1 MIREILNPMLT
12 QLINARILT
21 PQGWLKDGSVLIRDG
36 KILEVTNCDLAVI
49 GAQLID
55 VKGMYVLPGGVEIHA
70 HGGGGRDFMECTEDA
85 FRGAVQTHMKYGTT
99 SIFPTLSSS
108 TVPMIEQAA
117 ETCTKMMAEKDS
129 PILGLHLEGHYLN
142 MAMAGGQMPENIKNP
157 DPNEYIPI
165 VENWHCIKRWDAA
178 PELPGAMQFG
188 KYITGKGI
196 LASVAHTQAE
206 FEDIRT
212 AYEAGYTH
220 ATHFYNAMP
229 GFHKR
234 REYKYEGTVESI
246 YLMDDMTVEVVADG
260 IHVPPTILRL
270 VYKIKGVERMCAITD
285 ALACAASDSKEAFDP
300 RVIIEDGVCKLA
312 DHSALAGSVAT
323 MDRLIRTMVQKA
335 IIYDRIISSDAWD
348 ALMENEYY
356 YNIHRGL
363 LNGFPGTVL
372 ALLNIMFGLWALAA
386 SVSCSGN
393 RPAAAP
399 SAVGVWAD
407 RDCELLRT
415 ERFALL
421 FESNGDTTTSLLQRM
436 DATDTVLLGKTVFTP
451 DSVLMQYVHRP
462 GEARQYA
469 DPGAVQPDGRLRI
482 VVEGRERM
490 LEKIESFAVSAPYEM
505 LKASPLEIGFCIQQW
520 SLGTRC
526 RCENGSI
533 SFEAGTNRH
542 SYTFNIEPG
551 FVYCRAARLRF
562 NERGGLFAQ
571 NIRMMANAR
580 EHTAFRR
587 SPQTSDRTTIIFPAM

>member
-1 MIREILNPMLT
+1 MLT

-85 FRGAVQTHMKYGTT
+85 FRAAVKTHMKYGTT

-117 ETCTKMMAEKDS
+117 ETCTKLMEEKDS

-142 MAMAGGQMPENIKNP
+142 MAMAGGQIPENIKSP

-165 VENWHCIKRWDAA
+165 VETWSCIKRWDAA

-188 KYITGKGI
+188 KYITAKGI

-212 AYEAGYTH
+212 AYEVGYTH

-246 YLMDDMTVEVVADG
+246 YLLDDMTVEVVADG

-270 VYKIKGVERMCAITD
+270 VYKIKGVERTCLITD
-285 ALACAASDSKEAFDP
+285 ALACAASDSREAFDP

-335 IIYDRIISSDAWD
+335 EIPLADAVRMASETPAKIMGVYDPQRLPPKRQGCRHHRHGRRLERKSRMGHGQTCTGNQYNLLINLQQHA
-348 ALMENEYY
+348 NE
-356 YNIHRGL
+356 HC
-363 LNGFPGTVL
+363 F
-372 ALLNIMFGLWALAA
+372 
-386 SVSCSGN
+386 
-393 RPAAAP
+393 
-399 SAVGVWAD
+399 
-407 RDCELLRT
+407 
-415 ERFALL
+415 
-421 FESNGDTTTSLLQRM
+421 
-436 DATDTVLLGKTVFTP
+436 
-451 DSVLMQYVHRP
+451 
-462 GEARQYA
+462 
-469 DPGAVQPDGRLRI
+469 
-482 VVEGRERM
+482 
-490 LEKIESFAVSAPYEM
+490 
-505 LKASPLEIGFCIQQW
+505 
-520 SLGTRC
+520 
-526 RCENGSI
+526 
-533 SFEAGTNRH
+533 
-542 SYTFNIEPG
+542 SYI
-551 FVYCRAARLRF
+551 C
-562 NERGGLFAQ
+562 
-571 NIRMMANAR
+571 
-580 EHTAFRR
+580 
-587 SPQTSDRTTIIFPAM
+587 

>member
-1 MIREILNPMLT
+1 MLT

-70 HGGGGRDFMECTEDA
+70 HGGGGRDFFGCTEDA

-335 IIYDRIISSDAWD
+335 DIPLADAARMVSETPARIMGVYDRKGSLQKGKDADIIVMDEDLKIRA
-348 ALMENEYY
+348 
-356 YNIHRGL
+356 
-363 LNGFPGTVL
+363 
-372 ALLNIMFGLWALAA
+372 
-386 SVSCSGN
+386 
-393 RPAAAP
+393 
-399 SAVGVWAD
+399 VWAMGKLVP
-407 RDCELLRT
+407 E
-415 ERFALL
+415 
-421 FESNGDTTTSLLQRM
+421 
-436 DATDTVLLGKTVFTP
+436 TDTL
-451 DSVLMQYVHRP
+451 S
-462 GEARQYA
+462 
-469 DPGAVQPDGRLRI
+469 
-482 VVEGRERM
+482 
-490 LEKIESFAVSAPYEM
+490 
-505 LKASPLEIGFCIQQW
+505 
-520 SLGTRC
+520 
-526 RCENGSI
+526 
-533 SFEAGTNRH
+533 
-542 SYTFNIEPG
+542 
-551 FVYCRAARLRF
+551 
-562 NERGGLFAQ
+562 
-571 NIRMMANAR
+571 
-580 EHTAFRR
+580 
-587 SPQTSDRTTIIFPAM
+587 